1 MSLVH
6 GERMGFVIPM
16 PKRTQCWM
24 VGSTESNEGE
34 EVQKMNPRAS
44 VLPVE
49 GQNGPHTE
57 CESKESNQRNQASPF
72 RAVLARRLL

>member
-6 GERMGFVIPM
+6 GERMGFVMPM

-24 VGSTESNEGE
+24 VRSTESNEGE

-49 GQNGPHTE
+49 GD
-57 CESKESNQRNQASPF
+57 SKESNQHNQASPF